1 MILEDMYMQ
10 YNILKVF
17 KNELSTKG
25 HGYKQL
31 AWINGQLDLLLK
43 LIKQESFSVLDE
55 LVRKTNYRLLKSIDK
70 GMHNLVDIYNN
81 SLDWKLGELKDH
93 QEEFTRNDV
102 LVFSTLGQT
111 LIFSK
116 TIKSKRMKMG
126 YCCNIL

>member
-116 TIKSKRMKMG
+116 TIKGQKYRNNKWQ
-126 YCCNIL
+126 